1 MLDSGSASSRTS
13 SVASGLL
20 SPPARE
26 LLPRALRLQARRL
39 QPARLRG
46 LWSLRPV
53 SLSTQG
59 IRRQYWGLR
68 LLLRVGGITTVYVP
82 STTVASGRVASA
94 CRMDLPG
101 PTTSVGTRTDYS
113 VGPWDYPACAT
124 RHLMAWSTRT
134 TEEKDSVR
142 KLYMFRTV

>member
-13 SVASGLL
+13 SVASGATVT
-20 SPPARE
+20 PARE

-68 LLLRVGGITTVYVP
+68 LLLRVGGITAVYVP
-82 STTVASGRVASA
+82 STTVASDGIASA
-94 CRMDLPG
+94 CRMDLLG
-101 PTTSVGTRTDYS
+101 PTTSVGNRTDYS

-124 RHLMAWSTRT
+124 WHLMAWSTRT
-134 TEEKDSVR
+134 TEKYSVR